1 MQLLIVRVRST
12 DIIVAAPSPP
22 LVFRKGIGKGIAK
35 AFCQAGCHVVIA
47 ARGADT
53 VKAAAEELGCRFVV
67 GDASDW
73 QDVQRM
79 VAETVAAH
87 GTLDVVCANAGFF
100 PQARISDMDP
110 DDWDTVQKVNLK
122 SSFLAVK
129 AAIPEFEKQ
138 GSGRVILTSSITGC
152 ITGLPGFAHYAASK
166 AGQVGFMRTAALE
179 LSKFNVT
186 INAVLPGNIYTEG
199 LAELGEGYL
208 RKMANAI
215 PLKRLGTVDDIGS
228 AVLFFATDEAG
239 FITGQTITVDGGQ
252 VLPESYEDL

>member
-1 MQLLIVRVRST
+1 M
-12 DIIVAAPSPP
+12 
-22 LVFRKGIGKGIAK
+22 
-35 AFCQAGCHVVIA
+35 
-47 ARGADT
+47 
-53 VKAAAEELGCRFVV
+53 V
-67 GDASDW
+67 GDASEW
-73 QDVQRM
+73 SDVQRM
-79 VAETVAAH
+79 VAETVDAY
-87 GTLDVVCANAGFF
+87 GKLDVVCANAGYF

-110 DDWDTVQKVNLK
+110 DEWDTVQKVNLK

-152 ITGLPGFAHYAASK
+152 ITGLPGFAHYGASK
-166 AGQVGFMRTAALE
+166 AGQVGFLRTAALE
-179 LSKFNVT
+179 LAKFNVT

-208 RKMANAI
+208 KKMANAI
-215 PLKRLGTVDDIGS
+215 PLKRLGSVDDIGS

-252 VLPESYEDL
+252 VLPESFEECHNKFALLERLSNITLLFDIVRFNGGPVNVGYIILIHQGLSIDEEQFQNIVLVNLENGMDS